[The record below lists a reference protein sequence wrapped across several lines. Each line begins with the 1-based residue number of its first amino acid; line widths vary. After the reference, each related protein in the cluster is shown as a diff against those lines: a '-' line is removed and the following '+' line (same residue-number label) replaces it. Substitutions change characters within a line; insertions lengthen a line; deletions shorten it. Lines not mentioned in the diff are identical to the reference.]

1 MEKRTKQNLIVTV
14 VGVCL
19 FVALMNFP
27 AIMEFGGKIVRL
39 ILPIIVGAILALFIN
54 VPMTGIE
61 KRLAASCGK
70 GKRNFQIK
78 DAVLSVS

>member
-39 ILPIIVGAILALFIN
+39 ILPIIVGGILALFIN
-54 VPMTGIE
+54 VPMT
-61 KRLAASCGK
+61 
-70 GKRNFQIK
+70 
-78 DAVLSVS
+78 